1 MVFTLKLCY
10 NFSIGFL
17 CRTGGNMKKRKT
29 LQDLTIKDNFLF
41 GAVMRVEENCKGFLE
56 MVLGF
61 PIARVVVSKEKSIIY
76 HPEYKGVR
84 LDIYAEDE
92 NHTHYNVEMQVRKKK
107 SLGKRSRYYH
117 SQMVMEYLESGED
130 YETIPDT
137 FVIFVCD
144 FDPFGQGLYCYTFRN
159 ECQEDKS
166 VRLEDGSNTI
176 FLNTRGRNETE
187 VPEGLV
193 RFLKFVTA
201 DLEESEGD
209 FQDELVRQ
217 FQETI
222 RRIKTDRQMG
232 ERYMI
237 FEEMLKEEKQEG
249 RQEGRL
255 EATRE
260 AVLELLK
267 ELGEIPEEIQEKIG
281 KLEDVTKLKILLK
294 MAARADSISAFEEE
308 TEEYFNSEK

>member
-1 MVFTLKLCY
+1 
-10 NFSIGFL
+10 
-17 CRTGGNMKKRKT
+17 MKKRKT

-117 SQMVMEYLESGED
+117 SQMVMEYLESGEE

-249 RQEGRL
+249 RLEGRL
-255 EATRE
+255 EAKKE
-260 AVLELLK
+260 DIFELLE
-267 ELGEIPEEIQEKIG
+267 ELGEIPEKLQEKIG
-281 KLEDVTKLKILLK
+281 KLEDITKLKILLK

>member
-1 MVFTLKLCY
+1 MRIWC
-10 NFSIGFL
+10 
-17 CRTGGNMKKRKT
+17 KR
-29 LQDLTIKDNFLF
+29 
-41 GAVMRVEENCKGFLE
+41 
-56 MVLGF
+56 
-61 PIARVVVSKEKSIIY
+61 S
-76 HPEYKGVR
+76 
-84 LDIYAEDE
+84 
-92 NHTHYNVEMQVRKKK
+92 RKKK

-117 SQMVMEYLESGED
+117 SQMVMEYLERGEE

-144 FDPFGQGLYCYTFRN
+144 FDPFGQGLYCYIFRN
-159 ECQEDKS
+159 ECQEDRK
-166 VRLEDGSNTI
+166 VKLKDGSSTI
-176 FLNTRGRNETE
+176 FLNTQGRNETE

-201 DLEESEGD
+201 DLEESEDD

-249 RQEGRL
+249 RL
-255 EATRE
+255 EAKKE
-260 AVLELLK
+260 DIFELLE
-267 ELGEIPEEIQEKIG
+267 ELGEIPRDLWEKIG
-281 KLEDVTKLKILLK
+281 KLEDITKLKILHK
-294 MAARADSISAFEEE
+294 KAARADSISAFEKEAE
-308 TEEYFNSEK
+308 PYYNSEK

>member
-1 MVFTLKLCY
+1 
-10 NFSIGFL
+10 
-17 CRTGGNMKKRKT
+17 MKKRKT

-159 ECQEDKS
+159 ECQEDRK
-166 VRLEDGSNTI
+166 VKLKDGSCTI
-176 FLNTRGRNETE
+176 FLNTRGRNESE

-237 FEEMLKEEKQEG
+237 FEEMLKEEKLEG

-260 AVLELLK
+260 AVLELLE
-267 ELGEIPEEIQEKIG
+267 ELGEIPEELQDKIG
-281 KLEDVTKLKILLK
+281 RLEDIVKLKNLHK
-294 MAARADSISAFEEE
+294 MAARATSISTFEKE